1 MGAGMNQAAVAGK
14 YKETEVATSALKTP
28 AGVPD
33 GSYPGMPR
41 WVEQLL
47 RIPLPMKLVGANAFL
62 LIAAMATA
70 AIVRGSEIS
79 TAPVLTVVSA
89 AFVTALLVNIALVTL
104 AVRPI
109 HVLEKTVDMIWHGNL
124 DARVPTSLVAD
135 RHLAR
140 VARMFNI
147 MLDGLVADRARTRR
161 LAAELINTGD
171 RERAAMSR
179 ELHDS
184 TAQSLA
190 ALVMQLSVVAQ
201 STDSVSREVL
211 KEQIEG
217 ARFLATTTLEEVR
230 LLAHTMHPRVLD
242 DLGLVAALRRLARE
256 TSAHASSYGSA
267 AGEGGMQETVLVNVI
282 AREGNDRIIPAVT
295 ASVLYR
301 VAQEAVQNA
310 RRHAG
315 PKHIEIRVWT
325 DGDTAML
332 EVSDDGIG
340 FDPEAVRPDQAG
352 IGLFTIRE
360 RVALVDGELRVTSR
374 PGGGTSVVASVPYVQ
389 NTPFI

>member
-1 MGAGMNQAAVAGK
+1 MGAVTNQADVSGQD
-14 YKETEVATSALKTP
+14 ETIEVVTSAL
-28 AGVPD
+28 
-33 GSYPGMPR
+33 
-41 WVEQLL
+41 
-47 RIPLPMKLVGANAFL
+47 
-62 LIAAMATA
+62 
-70 AIVRGSEIS
+70 
-79 TAPVLTVVSA
+79 
-89 AFVTALLVNIALVTL
+89 
-104 AVRPI
+104 
-109 HVLEKTVDMIWHGNL
+109 
-124 DARVPTSLVAD
+124 
-135 RHLAR
+135 
-140 VARMFNI
+140 
-147 MLDGLVADRARTRR
+147 ADRARTRR
-161 LAAELINTGD
+161 LAADLINAGD

-201 STDSVSREVL
+201 STNTASREVL
-211 KEQIEG
+211 KDRIED

-256 TSAHASSYGSA
+256 TSAYATNYGSA
-267 AGEGGMQETVLVNVI
+267 AGAGEGRMQETMLVDVV
-282 AREGNDRIIPAVT
+282 AREGSDRIIPAVT

-325 DGDTAML
+325 DGDTAIL

-352 IGLFTIRE
+352 VGLFTMRE

-374 PGGGTSVVASVPYVQ
+374 PGGGTSVMASVPYVQ
-389 NTPFI
+389 NTPFV